1 VRIMNFSRLT
11 MNNYIKMKKTL
22 FSIILYTGVCANI
35 LAQDA
40 KMGPFIDSLMNKM
53 TLMEKLGQ
61 LNLSSGAGNL
71 PVATEGK
78 GIEDFIRQGLIG
90 SSLGRKNQEI
100 AVKESRLGI
109 PLIAGEDV
117 IHGYNTIFPIP
128 LAMACM
134 WDMALI
140 EKSAHIAATEAG
152 VSGICWT
159 FSPMVDICRDP
170 RWGRIAEGAGEDP
183 WYGSQVARAFIK
195 GYQGNDLSADNT
207 IMACVKHFALYG
219 AIEAGRDYNTVDMS
233 RWSMF
238 QDYLPPYKAA
248 VDAGSGSI
256 MTAFNLVDGIPAT
269 GNKWLLDDLLR
280 KQWGFKGFVVSD
292 YGSING
298 MRTHGMGN
306 LQYAGELALKA
317 GVDMDLAGQLYISNL
332 SKSLEEGKV
341 TQQEI
346 DQACRRVLEAKYKLG
361 LFENPFKYFNEEKA
375 KEVVLCKEHIAAA
388 REIALRSIVL
398 LKNNKDL
405 LPLKK
410 TGKIAI
416 VGPLADSRE
425 DMLGTWSWK
434 GKSENVVSILEG
446 IKNAAGTQAE
456 ILYAKGSSF
465 TTDPYLLNVNKKK
478 ADYIVPSPEAEKLLL
493 DEAKKIAAKADIIVA
508 VLGETR
514 DWSGEAASRSDI
526 GIPECQRILLQEML
540 ATGKPVVLVLSNG
553 RPLTLTWENDHIDA
567 IIEAWHGG
575 VQVGNALADIL
586 FGDYNPSG
594 KITATFP
601 RSVGQIPIYYNHKN
615 TGHPIIQELKYSSKY
630 LDIPNEPLFPFG
642 YGLSYT
648 TFEYSNIT
656 LDKSEIGANETIT
669 AKITVTNTGKRDG
682 EEIVQ
687 LYIRDLVGSVSRPV
701 KELKGFKKV
710 MVEAGKSAE
719 ITFTLNSEDLAFWRK
734 DMTFGTEPGDFELY
748 IGKNSDDVV
757 TSKFSLK

>member
-1 VRIMNFSRLT
+1 MK
-11 MNNYIKMKKTL
+11 IKMKMKMKKIL
-22 FSIILYTGVCANI
+22 FAIVLFTGIYSTTYAR
-35 LAQDA
+35 DP
-40 KMGPFIDSLMNKM
+40 KMDTFIDSLMKKM

-61 LNLSSGAGNL
+61 LNLSSGVGNL

-78 GIEDFIRQGLIG
+78 GAEDFIRQGLIG
-90 SSLGRKNQEI
+90 STQGRKNQEI
-100 AVKESRLGI
+100 AVNGSRLKI

-117 IHGYNTIFPIP
+117 IHGYRTIFPIP
-128 LAMACM
+128 LGMACM
-134 WDMALI
+134 WDMDLV
-140 EKSAHIAATEAG
+140 EKSARIAATEAA

-159 FSPMVDICRDP
+159 YSPMVDICRDP

-183 WYGSQVARAFIK
+183 WYGSQVAKAFVK

-219 AIEAGRDYNTVDMS
+219 AVEAGRDYNTVDMS
-233 RWSMF
+233 RYSMF

-248 VDAGSGSI
+248 IDAGAGSV
-256 MTAFNLVDGIPAT
+256 MTAFTLIDGIPAT
-269 GNKWLLDDLLR
+269 GSIWLLDDLLR
-280 KQWGFKGFVVSD
+280 KQWGFNGFVVSD

-298 MRTHGMGN
+298 MRAHGMGD

-317 GVDMDLAGQLYISNL
+317 GVDMDLAGQLFISTL

-346 DQACRRVLEAKYKLG
+346 DQACRRILEAKYKLG

-375 KEVVLCKEHIAAA
+375 KEVLLCKEHIEAA
-388 REIALRSIVL
+388 REIAVRSIVL
-398 LKNNKDL
+398 LKNSKEI

-410 TGKIAI
+410 TGKIAV
-416 VGPLADSRE
+416 VGPLADSRA
-425 DMLGTWSWK
+425 DMLGTWAWK
-434 GKSENVVSILEG
+434 GKNEDVVTILEG
-446 IKNAAGTQAE
+446 IKKATETQAE
-456 ILYAKGSSF
+456 VLYAKGSSM

-493 DEAKKIAAKADIIVA
+493 EEAKNIASKADVIVA

-526 GIPECQRILLQEML
+526 GIPECQRDLLKEML

-553 RPLTLTWENDHIDA
+553 RPLTLTWENDHVDA
-567 IIEAWHGG
+567 ILETWHGG

-601 RSVGQIPIYYNHKN
+601 RSVGQIPIYYNHKH
-615 TGHPIIQELKYSSKY
+615 TGHPIIQEQKFSSKY
-630 LDIPNEPLFPFG
+630 LDIPNDPLYPFG

-656 LDKSEIGANETIT
+656 LDKTEISEGETMT
-669 AKITVTNTGKRDG
+669 AKITVTNTGKREG

-687 LYIRDLVGSVSRPV
+687 LYVRDLVGSVSRPV

-710 MVEAGKSAE
+710 MLPAGKSIE
-719 ITFTLNSEDLAFWRK
+719 VTFTLNSNDLAFWRK
-734 DMTFGTEPGDFELY
+734 DLTFGTEPGDFEIY
-748 IGKNSDDVV
+748 IGKNSADVV
-757 TSKFSLK
+757 TSKFRLR